1 MALKLKKTGSVTR
14 EHLQMELD
22 VDYYLEFQTQP
33 YKAPDIRQRAPKE
46 GEKAK
51 EPPMLADVLA
61 YSEDAEGVIT
71 KEYTIIVNAVLAGA
85 LDEHYPGAAVIGER
99 LIICKLP
106 KVNGKDYNRFN
117 VSTFDLDDGENPE
130 EFAVEAPK
138 PNKKR
143 AK

>member
-14 EHLQMELD
+14 EHLQMELG
-22 VDYYLEFQTQP
+22 VDYYLEFQTAP
-33 YKAPDIRQRAPKE
+33 YKAPDVRTRTPKD

-61 YSEDAEGVIT
+61 YSEDEEGILT
-71 KEYTIIVNAVLAGA
+71 KEFTIIVNAVLKGI
-85 LDEHYPGAAVIGER
+85 LDEHYPDAAVIGER
-99 LIICKLP
+99 LIVTKLP

-117 VSTFDLDDGENPE
+117 VSSFDLDDGEDE
-130 EFAVEAPK
+130 LIDETPK

-143 AK
+143 GKA

>member
-14 EHLQMELD
+14 EHLQMELG
-22 VDYYLEFQTQP
+22 VDYYLEFETQP
-33 YKAPDIRQRAPKE
+33 YRAPDVRARAPKE

-51 EPPMLADVLA
+51 EPPMLADVVA
-61 YSEDAEGVIT
+61 YTEDGDGVLT

-99 LIICKLP
+99 LIVTKLP

-117 VSTFDLDDGENPE
+117 ISTFDLDDGESPE

-143 AK
+143 GK